1 MNLSTFARIIYQRL
15 EEIYLETYWK
25 YKAVNVLEEEG
36 VPGAGARPAVRQ
48 KAAVRSPVW
57 PIISKV
63 VSKPTYSTTGFV
75 VLPPLLRYLSLR
87 HSWISWGECSECQR
101 WGHKNYREWPGRIHS
116 VWLE

>member
-63 VSKPTYSTTGFV
+63 APKPTYSTTVVLFV
-75 VLPPLLRYLSLR
+75 VLPPLLRYLSPH
-87 HSWISWGECSECQR
+87 HSWISLGAVECSECQR
-101 WGHKNYREWPGRIHS
+101 WAHKDYR
-116 VWLE
+116 

>member
-1 MNLSTFARIIYQRL
+1 M
-15 EEIYLETYWK
+15 EIYISNIKRGTY
-25 YKAVNVLEEEG
+25 VLEKEG

-116 VWLE
+116 VRLE